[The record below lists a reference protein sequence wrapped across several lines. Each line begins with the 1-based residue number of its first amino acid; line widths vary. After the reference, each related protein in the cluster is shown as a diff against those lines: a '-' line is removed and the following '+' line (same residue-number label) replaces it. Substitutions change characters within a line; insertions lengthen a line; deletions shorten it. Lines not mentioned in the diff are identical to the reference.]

1 MTLNIEQTV
10 DLKDLASADFEI
22 VERKGRGHPDTLAD
36 KLAET
41 LSRTYSQ
48 LCRERYGTILRHQFD
63 KLSLMGGKCDVRFGG
78 GNFVSPVRLLI
89 NGRAT
94 PQVGEDK
101 LLFRDL
107 LVDTAATFLERELKN
122 FDFLTNCRLMWEV
135 TANTTRGLQPTNVQ
149 SARTTPYSRF
159 RPSKVSDLPESTRP
173 LANDTAVGCG
183 WAPYSPLERLI
194 IDIEHKLSA
203 DETKKEY
210 PWLGSDIKVMGVRRG
225 EKVTLTL
232 CVPQVSTFVNS
243 SKEYQSNLQ
252 IVRDMVQETI
262 KGYKD
267 FFTVEFNI
275 NTADGQRDDLIYML
289 YTGSCIE
296 SGDEG
301 QVARGNRLGGVI
313 SSRRPFSIEGLSGK
327 NPQYHAGKLYSAMA
341 WDIAQE
347 LWRQTKTPA
356 EVFIV
361 SQSDK
366 PIDEPWSV
374 LVNSTKPIDPSLVN
388 QIAERIITD
397 VRGTTDKILAGA
409 YDLA

>member
-1 MTLNIEQTV
+1 MLASNVRLLN
-10 DLKDLASADFEI
+10 DFKDLSKGDFEV

-36 KLAET
+36 RLAEL

-48 LCRERYGTILRHQFD
+48 ICLEQFGTILRHQFD

-94 PQVGEDK
+94 PEVGGK
-101 LLFRDL
+101 KVQYRDAL
-107 LVDTAATFLERELKN
+107 IDAAANFLETELQN
-122 FDFLTNCRLMWEV
+122 FDFITNCRLMLEI
-135 TANTTRGLQPTNVQ
+135 TANTTRGLQPQ
-149 SARTTPYSRF
+149 GSSDARSSAYSRF
-159 RPSKVSDLPESTRP
+159 RPGKLTDLPEYTRP
-173 LANDTAVGCG
+173 VANDTAVGCG
-183 WAPYSPLERLI
+183 WAPYTPLELLVLEVERELNS
-194 IDIEHKLSA
+194 DAS
-203 DETKKEY
+203 KKKY
-210 PWLGSDIKVMGVRRG
+210 PWLGSDIKIMAIRNREDVM
-225 EKVTLTL
+225 LTL
-232 CVPQVSTFVNS
+232 CVPQISTRVSNIGEYHGNLETVRSIISGILSKYEMLNITFT
-243 SKEYQSNLQ
+243 L
-252 IVRDMVQETI
+252 
-262 KGYKD
+262 
-267 FFTVEFNI
+267 
-275 NTADGQRDDLIYML
+275 NTADGQRDDLLYML

-347 LWRQTKTPA
+347 IYQRTGSPN

-374 LVNSTKPIDPSLVN
+374 IVNSSEYLDQGAIQDIVSKIVS
-388 QIAERIITD
+388 D
-397 VRGTTDKILAGA
+397 VSGTTQNIINGH